1 MMADSPTTQFSLLAR
16 IRDPRD
22 GAAWAE
28 FVEVYAPLVYGLA
41 RRHGLQDADAADLT
55 QEVLRSVARA
65 APRFAY
71 DPRRG
76 SFRGWLFTVA
86 RNQLRKSAQARKRQA
101 PGCGGEEARRA
112 LEEQPAPAEEEALWD
127 REYHARLL
135 EWAAERVRPAFREAT
150 WQAFWRT
157 AVDGRDAAAVAAE
170 LGLSVGAVYIA
181 RSRVLAR
188 IKEQLRPLQDG
199 DALS

>member
-1 MMADSPTTQFSLLAR
+1 MAPSDATRASLLVR
-16 IRDPRD
+16 IRDARD
-22 GAAWAE
+22 REAWGQ
-28 FVEVYAPLVYGLA
+28 FVEIYAPLVYDLA
-41 RRHGLQDADAADLT
+41 RRRGLQDADAADLT
-55 QEVLRSVARA
+55 QDVLRSVARA

-86 RNQLRKSAQARKRQA
+86 RNQLRKSALARKRQA
-101 PGCGGEEARRA
+101 PGCGGSDVQRM

-127 REYHARLL
+127 REYQARLF
-135 EWAAERVRPAFREAT
+135 EWAAERVRPAFRLAT

-157 AVDGRDAAAVAAE
+157 AVEGRDAAAVAKE

-188 IKEQLRPLQDG
+188 IKEQLRPLQEG
-199 DALS
+199 DALP

>member
-1 MMADSPTTQFSLLAR
+1 MADSPTTQLSLLAR

-28 FVEVYAPLVYGLA
+28 FVEVYAPLVYGLG

-76 SFRGWLFTVA
+76 TFRGWLFTLAPRRLYDFLA
-86 RNQLRKSAQARKRQA
+86 RRRRQEQASGGTTVQQVLDEQPDR
-101 PGCGGEEARRA
+101 GEEERWNQDV
-112 LEEQPAPAEEEALWD
+112 EQE
-127 REYHARLL
+127 RFR
-135 EWAAERVRPAFREAT
+135 WAAEQVRPQVTAAT

-157 AVDGRDAAAVAAE
+157 AVEGESGKDVAAA
-170 LGLSVGAVYIA
+170 LGLSVAAVYLA
-181 RSRVLAR
+181 KSRVMAR
-188 IKEQLRPLQDG
+188 LKEQIKLLQETQR
-199 DALS
+199 

>member
-1 MMADSPTTQFSLLAR
+1 MADSPTTQLSLLAR

-22 GAAWAE
+22 GEAWAE

-55 QEVLRSVARA
+55 QDVLRSVARA
-65 APRFAY
+65 APRFDY

-86 RNQLRKSAQARKRQA
+86 RNQLRKSALARKRQA
-101 PGCGGEEARRA
+101 PGCGGSDAQRV
-112 LEEQPAPAEEEALWD
+112 LEEQPAPEAEEALWD
-127 REYHARLL
+127 QEYQARLF
-135 EWAAERVRPAFREAT
+135 EWAAGRVRPAFRPPT

-157 AVDGRDAAAVAAE
+157 AVDGRDAGEVARE

-188 IKEQLRPLQDG
+188 IKEQLRPLQDS
-199 DALS
+199 DAPA